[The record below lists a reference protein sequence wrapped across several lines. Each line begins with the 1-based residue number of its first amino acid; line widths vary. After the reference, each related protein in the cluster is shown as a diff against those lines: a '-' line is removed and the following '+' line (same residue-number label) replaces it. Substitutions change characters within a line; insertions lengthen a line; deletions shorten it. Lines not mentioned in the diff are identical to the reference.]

1 MTIAHAP
8 FKPITPTVA
17 ESTLA
22 RDSSRRLTG
31 LASHDLRVQLP
42 ETHEEAIL
50 PAAAVQI
57 LVEAL
62 SEMAEGNAVA
72 LTAIHSELTTQQ
84 AADFL
89 GVSRPF
95 LVKAIDQG
103 QLPHRKVGT
112 HRRVLLRDLLIY
124 KNQMEQKR
132 GDTLGELAEQA
143 QELDM
148 GY

>member
-1 MTIAHAP
+1 MTIVHAP
-8 FKPITPTVA
+8 FKPITPTAA
-17 ESTLA
+17 ESSLA

-31 LASHDLRVQLP
+31 LASHDLRVQIS
-42 ETHEEAIL
+42 ETHEETVL

-62 SEMAEGNAVA
+62 AVMAEGNAVA

-95 LVKAIDQG
+95 LVKVLDQG

-112 HRRVLLRDLLIY
+112 HRRVLLRDLLTY

-132 GDTLGELAEQA
+132 VDTLDELTEQA